1 MRFFLVCLLFV
12 PLLANA
18 QPRLRD
24 SIGQVITTRNDAA
37 LLGRN
42 GLLRIAQRRA
52 DVYVGDKI
60 STGPNIPLQMR
71 MRDQS
76 NIRIA
81 CNSELDIHEYSR
93 DPDSR
98 GLVSLAYI
106 RGGLMIVSNAAEGDL
121 FRLMTPIGEFELG
134 SGVFEIEQETSA
146 SYLVGIYR
154 GTLRGLNND
163 NGLRLDNVSAESFL
177 RISLNGNVETVVQR
191 DLVRLRERNCSP
203 DNIE

>member
-1 MRFFLVCLLFV
+1 MRFFLAFLLLL
-12 PLLANA
+12 PLLADA
-18 QPRLRD
+18 QPSLRD

-52 DVYVGDKI
+52 DVYIGDKI
-60 STGPNIPLQMR
+60 STGPNVPLQMR

-81 CNSELDIHEYSR
+81 CNSELDIQEYSH
-93 DPDSR
+93 DQDSR
-98 GLVSLAYI
+98 WLVSLGYI

-121 FRLMTPIGEFELG
+121 FRFTTPIGEFELS
-134 SGVFEIEQETSA
+134 SGVFEIEQETSV
-146 SYLVGIYR
+146 SYLIGIHR
-154 GTLRGLNND
+154 GALRSLNND
-163 NGLRLDNVSAESFL
+163 KGLRLDNVSAESFL
-177 RISLNGNVETVVQR
+177 RISLNGNVETIVQR
-191 DLVRLRERNCSP
+191 DLLRLRERNCSP